1 MRTKTSTLLI
11 LAYGAISL
19 VVILMVGLMGMQY
32 QKTQALLAEL
42 NASER
47 EESRKTLEVGERQ
60 PRQSMRPALIRL
72 ERLLEARTQEIS
84 VQQSQLKQQISGREK
99 LQQKYEK
106 LSAAYEQLLAEHQA
120 LAKEVE
126 FYLSAVGFAYDSL
139 QQADQDGELVLDDE
153 SGLSTL
159 SPLEELAAQ
168 AEVDSL
174 DDLDAQVDGVGE
186 DAKRDSLIAGY
197 ASHAMIEMGGSAV
210 PLLASILSD
219 DQAEVRAWAV
229 WVLGEIG
236 SDAAVVAPEL
246 QLLLGDDEKVV
257 SDAAAEALV
266 KIGTP

>member
-11 LAYGAISL
+11 LAYGAIAL

-32 QKTQALLAEL
+32 QKTRALLAEL
-42 NASER
+42 NANEQQESRRTSNVSER
-47 EESRKTLEVGERQ
+47 K

-106 LSAAYEQLLAEHQA
+106 LSAAYEQLLADHQA

-126 FYLSAVGFAYDSL
+126 FYLSAVGFAYDTL
-139 QQADQDGELVLDDE
+139 PQQAQDGDPAIEDE
-153 SGLSTL
+153 SALASVA
-159 SPLEELAAQ
+159 SLEALAAQ
-168 AEVDSL
+168 AAA
-174 DDLDAQVDGVGE
+174 DAAEDEPTQLDGVN
-186 DAKRDSLIAGY
+186 DATQRDSLIAGY

-210 PLLASILSD
+210 PLLASILED
-219 DQAEVRAWAV
+219 DQAEVRAWAA

-236 SDAAVVAPEL
+236 SDAAVVTPEL
-246 QLLLGDDEKVV
+246 QLLLGDDETVV
-257 SDAAAEALV
+257 SDAAAEALT